1 MGLACRVLHT
11 KIVRYI
17 YCKYLSEN
25 DASWNNLALK
35 LRNHA
40 CSSKMDT
47 CFFSAWIGFP
57 IACEGDVDGTL
68 GCLIGK
74 LLGCGV
80 VYLSDWLEHDH
91 STLTLWHGGMA
102 PTQVSEEPLF
112 FMLGGIQQL
121 CFHPI
126 LTSYTPRREWTIM
139 DILNNTNQAW
149 TLYWPPTW
157 LFLLA

>member
-1 MGLACRVLHT
+1 MGLACRVLPHGQNWP
-11 KIVRYI
+11 I
-17 YCKYLSEN
+17 YLLQVSKN

-35 LRNHA
+35 LHNHA

-47 CFFSAWIGFP
+47 CFFFSAWIGFP

-102 PTQVSEEPLF
+102 PTQVSEKPLF
-112 FMLGGIQQL
+112 FMLWGFNNYVFIQ
-121 CFHPI
+121 F
-126 LTSYTPRREWTIM
+126 
-139 DILNNTNQAW
+139 
-149 TLYWPPTW
+149 WPPTPSSGQLW
-157 LFLLA
+157 TFWIMPTKIKLYTDQLPNSSC